1 MKKLFLA
8 LSCAVLTLSTV
19 ACNNEEDMPTPV
31 SGQQNTIEASFPK
44 GAEVK
49 TLNVNVP
56 DIQRTRVTD
65 KDLGL
70 DYWSAYSNQ
79 NLKIRYAVYTD
90 DYHLFYSSD
99 SAESE
104 VTTNTGTFT
113 LKVPTPAERTGW
125 IFVWADKLGKE
136 SADKYQGYRINWED
150 FTVSMPAVIGEG
162 ALKDMSRNGDA
173 WCYFGKLT
181 PGTDNLSLKRK
192 MGSIIL
198 ATDEF
203 ELPTVA
209 EKFGHTSI
217 TTSYWFGKEGEECS
231 SAEEGYRV
239 ASWNWKT
246 QEVTFAKNQFAVF
259 YTTPMET
266 GLEITTGSNSSL
278 RPLMAAYYFCDSDP
292 NATSSNQHLLNGMK
306 TIFFSI
312 KDNNGFEKIFSVEH
326 GSIGFSNL
334 RWIFYPQPYS
344 SGNGGIFTSGNGNI
358 HCNVDENWNVSNGS
372 LLN

>member
-31 SGQQNTIEASFPK
+31 NGQQNAIEASFPK

-49 TLNVNVP
+49 TLNVNVS
-56 DIQRTRVTD
+56 DLQRTRVTD
-65 KDLGL
+65 MEQGL
-70 DYWSAYSNQ
+70 TYWAGYNSHGF
-79 NLKIRYAVYTD
+79 KIRYAVYTD
-90 DYHLFYSSD
+90 DYKLFYSSD

-104 VTTNTGTFT
+104 VTTPTGSFT
-113 LKVPTPAERTGW
+113 LKVPAPAEKTGW

-162 ALKDMSRNGDA
+162 ALKDMSRYGDA

-192 MGSIIL
+192 MGSIML

-209 EKFGHTSI
+209 EKFGNSTI

-246 QEVTFAKNQFAVF
+246 KEVTFAKNQFAVF
-259 YTTPMET
+259 HTVPMET
-266 GLEITTGSNSSL
+266 RAEFTSGS
-278 RPLMAAYYFCDSDP
+278 RTFYPLMAAYYFCDEDP
-292 NATSSNQHLLNGMK
+292 SQTYANQHLLNGIDR
-306 TIFFSI
+306 IFFSI
-312 KDNNGFEKIFSVEH
+312 KDINGFEKIISMKH
-326 GSIGFSNL
+326 GSIGTSNL
-334 RWIFYPQPYS
+334 RWIFSPKPYS
-344 SGNGGIFTSGNGNI
+344 SGEGGIFTSGNGDI
-358 HCNVDENWNVSNGS
+358 HCNVDENWNGTMGAQID
-372 LLN
+372 